1 MKSTIRI
8 LLADDHLVVRMGL
21 SALLS
26 AQPGFEVVGEA
37 ADGDS
42 AVRLAKKLRPSVVIM
57 DLRMPNKDGVTAT
70 REIRQDLPETNVL
83 VLTTYGDS
91 QEVAHALDAGAVGA
105 LIKDCSKTCLVSAIR
120 AVAAGRRT
128 ISPEIESSLAAK
140 PSLPQLSP
148 RHREILQLVARGLN
162 NGDIAK
168 LLGISRNC
176 VKVHLST
183 AYARLGASAR
193 AEAVTMALDA
203 GLISP

>member
-8 LLADDHLVVRMGL
+8 LLTDDHLVVRMGL

-26 AQPGFEVVGEA
+26 AQPGLEVVGEA

-42 AVRLAKKLRPSVVIM
+42 AVRLAKKLRPSVVVM
-57 DLRMPNKDGVTAT
+57 DIRMPNKDGVTAT
-70 REIRQDLPETNVL
+70 REIRHDLPETNVL

-91 QEVAHALDAGAVGA
+91 QDVARALDAGAIGA

-120 AVAAGRRT
+120 AAAAGRRT

-140 PSLPQLSP
+140 PPLPQLSP

-203 GLISP
+203 GLINP

>member
-37 ADGDS
+37 SDGDS

-57 DLRMPNKDGVTAT
+57 DVRMPNKDGVTAT

-203 GLISP
+203 GLINP

>member
-26 AQPGFEVVGEA
+26 AQPGLEVVGEA

-42 AVRLAKKLRPSVVIM
+42 AVRLAKKLRPSVVVM
-57 DLRMPNKDGVTAT
+57 DIRMPKKDGVTAT
-70 REIRQDLPETNVL
+70 REIRQNLPETNVL
-83 VLTTYGDS
+83 VLTTYGDG
-91 QEVAHALDAGAVGA
+91 QDVARALDAGAIGA

-120 AVAAGRRT
+120 AAAAGRRT

-140 PSLPQLSP
+140 PPLPQLSP
-148 RHREILQLVARGLN
+148 RHREILQLVAHGLN

>member
-26 AQPGFEVVGEA
+26 AQPGLEVVGEA
-37 ADGDS
+37 SDGDS

-57 DLRMPNKDGVTAT
+57 DVRMPNKDGVTAT

-91 QEVAHALDAGAVGA
+91 QEVARALDAGAVGA
-105 LIKDCSKTCLVSAIR
+105 LIKDCSKACLVSAIR
-120 AVAAGRRT
+120 AAAAGRRT

-203 GLISP
+203 GLINP

>member
-26 AQPGFEVVGEA
+26 AQPGFVVVGEA

>member
-26 AQPGFEVVGEA
+26 AQPGLEVVGEA
-37 ADGDS
+37 SDGDS

-57 DLRMPNKDGVTAT
+57 DVRMPNKDGVTAT

-91 QEVAHALDAGAVGA
+91 QEVARALDSGAVGA
-105 LIKDCSKTCLVSAIR
+105 LIKDCSKACLVSAIR
-120 AVAAGRRT
+120 AAAAGRRT
-128 ISPEIESSLAAK
+128 ISPEIESSLATK

-168 LLGISRNC
+168 MLGISRNC

-203 GLISP
+203 GLINP

>member
-26 AQPGFEVVGEA
+26 AQPGLEVVGEA
-37 ADGDS
+37 SDGDS

-57 DLRMPNKDGVTAT
+57 DVRMPNKDGVIAT

-91 QEVAHALDAGAVGA
+91 QEVARALDAGAVGA
-105 LIKDCSKTCLVSAIR
+105 LIKDCSKACLVSAIR
-120 AVAAGRRT
+120 AAAAGRRT

>member
-42 AVRLAKKLRPSVVIM
+42 AIRLAKKLRPSVVIM

-203 GLISP
+203 DLINP

>member
-203 GLISP
+203 GLINP

>member
-42 AVRLAKKLRPSVVIM
+42 AIRLAKKLRPSVVIM

-128 ISPEIESSLAAK
+128 ISPEIENSLAAK

-203 GLISP
+203 GLINP